1 MLQDAGRPSVGL
13 SWRDVLFAGLLVAV
27 AAAVLGASQLLIGP
41 NTALSGY
48 LTILFLLSVVRAA
61 SWRTRI
67 LSVAW
72 SLSVALLGFVIG
84 GAGLWVTLV
93 ALVVV
98 CLLQA
103 FVGLGEAALLTRSP
117 VNLLAFASLN
127 QSGAEVW
134 HVLLGSAIG
143 AGVILTFSAIA
154 KSRSD
159 KSRTSM
165 TMRQR
170 VSYAVA
176 TSAGALLIV
185 VVARL
190 TDFPY
195 VGWVLLSFCIVVS
208 VGADQRVTRGYLRI
222 VGSVVGAL
230 IAVLLSMLP
239 SPIPT
244 VAAVVCVVLCVAYVN
259 AGNYAL
265 FVLFLTPAVLL
276 TTSSEH
282 SSLMLG
288 ILRLEAVLFATAVAI
303 VCSLAVDA
311 VVARSVRR

>member
-1 MLQDAGRPSVGL
+1 M
-13 SWRDVLFAGLLVAV
+13 
-27 AAAVLGASQLLIGP
+27 
-41 NTALSGY
+41 
-48 LTILFLLSVVRAA
+48 
-61 SWRTRI
+61 
-67 LSVAW
+67 
-72 SLSVALLGFVIG
+72 
-84 GAGLWVTLV
+84 
-93 ALVVV
+93 
-98 CLLQA
+98 
-103 FVGLGEAALLTRSP
+103 
-117 VNLLAFASLN
+117 
-127 QSGAEVW
+127 
-134 HVLLGSAIG
+134 
-143 AGVILTFSAIA
+143 
-154 KSRSD
+154 
-159 KSRTSM
+159 
-165 TMRQR
+165 
-170 VSYAVA
+170 
-176 TSAGALLIV
+176 
-185 VVARL
+185 
-190 TDFPY
+190 
-195 VGWVLLSFCIVVS
+195 
-208 VGADQRVTRGYLRI
+208 TRGYLRI